1 MLKESIFG
9 LRGRVALITGGSKGI
24 GKAIALK
31 LAQDSMNIVVC
42 DIDDDSIN
50 AAVKQI
56 KQTGVEAIAVKVD
69 VTNSEQVSHLFD
81 EALNVF
87 GTVDVLINN
96 AGITRDNLLLRMS
109 EEEFDSVVNVNLRS
123 VFNYT
128 KAAMKHM
135 IKQKYGRIIN
145 ISSVVGLIGNPGQ
158 ANYAASKA
166 GVIGFTKA
174 VAREL
179 ASRNITVNAVAPGFI
194 ETEMTNKLNDKQKE
208 ALLQNIPLKRLGR
221 PEDVAKLVAFLSS
234 DDASYITG
242 QVFNVDGGM
251 VMS

>member
-1 MLKESIFG
+1 M
-9 LRGRVALITGGSKGI
+9 GG
-24 GKAIALK
+24 
-31 LAQDSMNIVVC
+31 V
-42 DIDDDSIN
+42 DIL
-50 AAVKQI
+50 V
-56 KQTGVEAIAVKVD
+56 
-69 VTNSEQVSHLFD
+69 
-81 EALNVF
+81 
-87 GTVDVLINN
+87 NN

-128 KAAMKHM
+128 KAAMKYM

>member
-1 MLKESIFG
+1 VSENKRAI
-9 LRGRVALITGGSKGI
+9 VTGGTRGI
-24 GKAIALK
+24 GRAIVKELATKTCCGVLFSDVAFIYNSCDECVDELRKEIDNPDAQIHAFKADASSY
-31 LAQDSMNIVVC
+31 Q
-42 DIDDDSIN
+42 
-50 AAVKQI
+50 
-56 KQTGVEAIAVKVD
+56 
-69 VTNSEQVSHLFD
+69 
-81 EALNVF
+81 EALD
-87 GTVDVLINN
+87 TVEMAVEKLGGVDILVNN

-109 EEEFDSVVNVNLRS
+109 EEEFDSVVSVNLRS

-128 KAAMKHM
+128 KAAMKYM

>member
-1 MLKESIFG
+1 MSENKRAI
-9 LRGRVALITGGSKGI
+9 VTGGTRGI
-24 GKAIALK
+24 GRAIVKELATKTCCGVLFSDVAFIYNSCDECVDELRQEIKNPDAQIHAIKADASSY
-31 LAQDSMNIVVC
+31 Q
-42 DIDDDSIN
+42 
-50 AAVKQI
+50 
-56 KQTGVEAIAVKVD
+56 
-69 VTNSEQVSHLFD
+69 
-81 EALNVF
+81 EALD
-87 GTVDVLINN
+87 TVELAVEKLGGVDILVNN

-109 EEEFDSVVNVNLRS
+109 EEEFDSVIKVNLRS

-128 KAAMKHM
+128 KAAMKYM

-166 GVIGFTKA
+166 GIIGFTKA